1 MTSFPWHHKH
11 SGHPPAVATPKP
23 AAGPFW
29 QVLGLGLITFVFGVA
44 VLAWP
49 SHTLQLLG
57 ALVGIWLLVA
67 GAIRLAGA
75 FAQDLPTGRRLLL
88 GGVGAVLVVGGIAC
102 IRHVATG
109 VGMGA
114 GAGRG
119 AAIGATGL
127 PFTAAGLS
135 RRPRLRRVRTRIS
148 TTISTMTG
156 IRRIRDGRMAVD
168 TTGDPSSGGRCPRPS
183 KHPDATVPS
192 REGLVR
198 VTARPP
204 GRSGAAGT
212 RTPPRRRRSAE
223 R

>member
-75 FAQDLPTGRRLLL
+75 FAPDLPTGRRLLL

-109 VGMGA
+109 VALLAGILGLAWLISGMAELVIAFLARGTVRTWLIGIGA
-114 GAGRG
+114 VSLLVGLAFVFWPGLSIGVMVLLTGISALLIG
-119 AAIGATGL
+119 AAEVA
-127 PFTAAGLS
+127 FAFQ
-135 RRPRLRRVRTRIS
+135 LRRTGPAVVR
-148 TTISTMTG
+148 
-156 IRRIRDGRMAVD
+156 
-168 TTGDPSSGGRCPRPS
+168 
-183 KHPDATVPS
+183 
-192 REGLVR
+192 
-198 VTARPP
+198 
-204 GRSGAAGT
+204 
-212 RTPPRRRRSAE
+212 
-223 R
+223 